1 MSKPTVLLVEDNM
14 VNQVVAVK
22 ILERLGLKADIAQN
36 GSEALEMTIH
46 VINDKGAFA
55 KMEEGHNFALILMD
69 INLGGGSI
77 SGEEIM
83 KQLKKDP
90 RYKTIPIVAVTS
102 YAMPGDREH
111 FLEAGFDAYMAKP
124 VRKADLVKQVERY
137 LTETIG

>member
-14 VNQVVAVK
+14 VNALVVTRA
-22 ILERLGLKADIAQN
+22 I
-36 GSEALEMTIH
+36 EAICKPIH